1 MFTCLQYF
9 QTPLKFKEYVVAR
22 RFHNAPYP
30 GIKKKLFCYICK
42 SPDHDECTNVLVIS
56 PFPLFHVFLPVLF
69 LLFLFQLTP
78 FS

>member
-30 GIKKKLFCYICK
+30 GIKKK
-42 SPDHDECTNVLVIS
+42 TVLLHLQI
-56 PFPLFHVFLPVLF
+56 
-69 LLFLFQLTP
+69 T
-78 FS
+78 

>member
-30 GIKKKLFCYICK
+30 GIKKINYFVTFANHLIMM
-42 SPDHDECTNVLVIS
+42 NV
-56 PFPLFHVFLPVLF
+56 
-69 LLFLFQLTP
+69 QMY
-78 FS
+78 